1 MAEMI
6 LPTPIG
12 LEAPR
17 EQLKAGELNLLD
29 TTAIATA
36 SVAPAYSLG
45 TTLFLVVAATGV
57 GLAAPAA
64 ILVSFFPVFF
74 IALAYS
80 YMNRKDP
87 NCGASY
93 SWIARTLSP
102 YVGWF
107 TGWIQLAC
115 NVIFCISA
123 PLFAGAVLLAL
134 LGPGQ
139 LGWINSGAAGSTA
152 LIAVTAFVLL
162 AFVTWM
168 VARGIRITANAQ
180 WVMVTIEYLVILGF
194 SILALIKALGSH
206 PAGSTPIA
214 AWWFNPFSLQGFTG
228 LAAGA
233 VLGVFFFWGWDTAA
247 NLNEEGTDN
256 RENPG
261 KAGLISMGIL
271 LVLFLLAAT
280 AMESLLGER
289 QINNQG
295 ANALTF
301 FASQVAPLPLS
312 LLMAVAILSSS
323 LATTQ
328 TTLLPS
334 SRLSLSMA
342 RDRVFPRVFGI
353 IHPRW
358 KTPWVGTI
366 VTFLLCSLGI
376 LLTTMNSDINTTF
389 GNMISDIGILVAI
402 YYGATGIAC
411 AWAFRK
417 VLLKS
422 PWTLLL
428 AGVLP
433 AVGGLFLF
441 FIGYQV
447 IAEGV
452 GAAIPVLIT
461 IALGIPLTV
470 VAAVFNRTGFFTRKT
485 VAYEDVGTQL
495 EELLGHTAAQRE
507 DEQATVTAG

>member
-1 MAEMI
+1 MAEMA
-6 LPTPIG
+6 LP
-12 LEAPR
+12 APSLTR
-17 EQLKAGELNLLD
+17 APAEQLKSGELSLLD

-93 SWIARTLSP
+93 SWIARTLNP
-102 YVGWF
+102 FVGWL
-107 TGWIQLAC
+107 TGWIQLAA

-139 LGWINSGAAGSTA
+139 FGWISAGAAGNTA
-152 LIAVTAFVLL
+152 LIALVAFALL
-162 AFVTWM
+162 AFVAWM

-194 SILALIKALGSH
+194 SVLAFIKVLTTH
-206 PAGSTPIA
+206 PAGSTGVA
-214 AWWFNPFSLQGFTG
+214 AWWFNPFSLQGITG
-228 LAAGA
+228 LSGGA

-261 KAGLISMGIL
+261 RAGLISMGIL
-271 LVLFLLAAT
+271 LVLFLLAAA
-280 AMESLLGER
+280 AMQSLLGEA
-289 QINNQG
+289 QINRQG

-301 FASQVAPLPLS
+301 FAGQLAPAPLS
-312 LLMAVAILSSS
+312 FLMAVAILSSS

-342 RDRVFPRVFGI
+342 RDGVFPRIFGF
-353 IHPRW
+353 IHRRW
-358 KTPWVGTI
+358 QTPVVGTL

-376 LLTTMNSDINTTF
+376 LLTTLSSDVNSTF
-389 GNMISDIGILVAI
+389 SNMISDIGILVAL

-411 AWAFRK
+411 AWAFRH
-417 VLLKS
+417 VLLHD
-422 PWTLLL
+422 PVTLVL
-428 AGVLP
+428 AGILP
-433 AVGGLFLF
+433 LFGGLFLF
-441 FIGYQV
+441 WIGYQV
-447 IAEGV
+447 IAQGV

-461 IALGIPLTV
+461 IGLGIPLGI
-470 VAAVFNRTGFFTRKT
+470 VAVLTNRNGFFRMKT
-485 VAYEDVGTQL
+485 VAYREVGVAL
-495 EELLGHTAAQRE
+495 NGVFAGRARSPEAAEETAA
-507 DEQATVTAG
+507 V